1 MVKEDNTQQKILDA
15 ARTVFMKKGLA
26 GARMQEIAD
35 EAGIN
40 KALLHYYFRT
50 KEKLYYAILEEA
62 FQTILPLVADVFNSS
77 ETLEMKLNRLAAKY
91 VDLLEEHRY
100 LPLFVLNELQMNP
113 GRISEF
119 INLKKFVNL
128 SNLKKQVQAEY
139 GLENINEGMLI
150 HAFINF
156 LSNMIFPFIARPII
170 QFNLGITE
178 ELYREFLM
186 ARKVLVPRIFIE
198 TLKSMNEYAK
208 NIK

>member
-15 ARTVFMKKGLA
+15 ARSVFMKKGLA

-50 KEKLYYAILEEA
+50 KDKLYYAIIEEA
-62 FQTILPLVADVFNSS
+62 FQTILPLVSDVFNSS
-77 ETLEMKLNRLAAKY
+77 ETLEMKLNRLASKY

-119 INLKKFVNL
+119 INLKKFLNIP
-128 SNLKKQVQAEY
+128 NLKKQVQTEY
-139 GLENINEGMLI
+139 GLEFINEGMLM

-170 QFNLGITE
+170 QFNLGISDE
-178 ELYREFLM
+178 IYREFLM
-186 ARKVLVPRIFIE
+186 TRKVLVPRIFIS